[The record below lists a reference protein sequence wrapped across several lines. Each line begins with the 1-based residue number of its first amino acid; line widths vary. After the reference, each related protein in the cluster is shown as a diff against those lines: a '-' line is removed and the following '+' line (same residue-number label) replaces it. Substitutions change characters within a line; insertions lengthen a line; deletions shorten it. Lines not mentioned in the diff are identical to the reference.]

1 MALSSFQLFLSQ
13 VQSAPEVLKIRVL
26 QIIFDILMVH
36 EGAFL
41 GPGSP
46 NGDKIVDFL
55 LQLLEAEEL
64 ERVQALLV
72 VGIAKLML
80 SGMVT
85 DERVSGFFLILLYF
99 GVADVRRGRSC
110 RRSCS
115 CSSRRRRRG
124 TRSCGNACRTS
135 SRCTRIPLRR
145 TSSGCARCVPPAFPS
160 ILYIGPHLT
169 RSADLRPVV

>member
-13 VQSAPEVLKIRVL
+13 VQSAPEVLKVRVL

-46 NGDKIVDFL
+46 NGEKIVEFL
-55 LQLLEAEEL
+55 LQLLEAEEA

-85 DERVSGFFLILLYF
+85 DERVSPINKIQCH
-99 GVADVRRGRSC
+99 GVLT
-110 RRSCS
+110 
-115 CSSRRRRRG
+115 G
-124 TRSCGNACRTS
+124 TS
-135 SRCTRIPLRR
+135 
-145 TSSGCARCVPPAFPS
+145 
-160 ILYIGPHLT
+160 
-169 RSADLRPVV
+169 